1 MATEAIT
8 VRFKRERETK
18 RTMRFQEM
26 VEDDQHPAIGALYVQ
41 KPAYAELGRPETV
54 KVEVTAATESTD

>member
-18 RTMRFQEM
+18 RTMRFQEL

-41 KPAYAELGRPETV
+41 KPTYAELGSPETV
-54 KVEVTAATESTD
+54 SVQVTAAAESTE